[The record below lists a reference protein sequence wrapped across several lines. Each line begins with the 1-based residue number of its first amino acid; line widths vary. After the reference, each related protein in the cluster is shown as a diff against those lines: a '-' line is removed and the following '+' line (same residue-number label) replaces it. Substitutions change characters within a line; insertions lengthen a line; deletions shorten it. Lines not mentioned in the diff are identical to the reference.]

1 MISKF
6 RLAASSR
13 GSSGKIYGL
22 IAVFL
27 LALVSGSP
35 SQAAQL
41 LTIEPAEPEVASCL
55 AFGAGP
61 GGLGSGS
68 PGFDGTSPY
77 MGFIY
82 QNIPPFD
89 LEIGDIL
96 SFDLGKENDF
106 DVEMNIALAATTVNG
121 GVDEAGLFTTVVTSL
136 QTPTNPRGDTII
148 GNFEMQFVIGFPFS
162 FPGGG
167 LIIRFSNGSEAYR
180 QDLTCSLPDGHDSQ
194 VGVVATSSD
203 SSGFFVRAFWAD
215 DDGVAPWDPDPAT
228 VSLTQEII
236 GGFQI
241 SPDTTIT
248 LTNTVLDSSG
258 TETLTAA
265 IGDVITYQ
273 IVVANNDNVD
283 ATGVEVTDTLAD
295 ELDFLQTTTIPAAG
309 TMSDPG
315 PPQTVVWSVG
325 NLPAGQT
332 ATLDIDAQVLRQPFG
347 GMLSNVAEIT
357 AVDQV
362 IPSFDLVGLTAESTV
377 TITGVEITNTVFDS
391 MGFETVAS
399 AVGDVVT
406 YKIVATNNAEV
417 DATGVEITD
426 TLADEL
432 SFLQTT
438 TTPAAG
444 TVFGVGPPQ
453 MVVWSVGNLA
463 AGQSATLE
471 IDAQVLFG
479 AIGKDLINASEVTAI
494 DQPFAAGFTAGN
506 FIAVIE
512 LPDDILSY
520 SDGGNCFIATAAFG
534 SYLEPEVRILRK
546 FRDEY
551 LMAYEAGRA
560 FVEWYYRTSPPAA
573 ALIRDH
579 AWMRS
584 VVRALLSP
592 AVYGLKYPAAGVFVI
607 ISLLL
612 SVFALYS
619 TCNRRSRNW
628 GQA

>member
-1 MISKF
+1 
-6 RLAASSR
+6 
-13 GSSGKIYGL
+13 
-22 IAVFL
+22 
-27 LALVSGSP
+27 
-35 SQAAQL
+35 
-41 LTIEPAEPEVASCL
+41 
-55 AFGAGP
+55 
-61 GGLGSGS
+61 
-68 PGFDGTSPY
+68 
-77 MGFIY
+77 
-82 QNIPPFD
+82 
-89 LEIGDIL
+89 
-96 SFDLGKENDF
+96 
-106 DVEMNIALAATTVNG
+106 VNG
-121 GVDEAGLFTTVVTSL
+121 GVDEAGPFTTVVTSL

-148 GNFEMQFVIGFPFS
+148 GNFEMQFVAGFPFS

-180 QDLTCSLPDGHDSQ
+180 QDLTCVPESQ
-194 VGVVATSSD
+194 VGVVAKSSD
-203 SSGFFVRAFWAD
+203 SSGFFVRAFWGD
-215 DDGVAPWDPDPAT
+215 DDGLAPWDPADDPRA
-228 VSLTQEII
+228 LEII

-241 SPDTTIT
+241 SSKIS
-248 LTNTVLDSSG
+248 LTNTVLDSTG

-295 ELDFLQTTTIPAAG
+295 ELDFLQTTTIPGAG
-309 TMSDPG
+309 TMPDPG

-357 AVDQV
+357 AIDQV

-406 YKIVATNNAEV
+406 YKIVATNNAQV

-453 MVVWSVGNLA
+453 TVVWSVGNLA

-494 DQPFAAGFTAGN
+494 DQPFAAGLTAGN

-551 LMAYEAGRA
+551 LMAHEAGRA

-579 AWMRS
+579 AWMRT
-584 VVRALLSP
+584 VVRAFLSP
-592 AVYGLKYPAAGVFVI
+592 AVYGLKYPVQAAILIF
-607 ISLLL
+607 SLFLLL
-612 SVFALYS
+612 IIFYRVFYRPFYRRIP
-619 TCNRRSRNW
+619 NRVQ
-628 GQA
+628 G

>member
-1 MISKF
+1 MMSKF

-13 GSSGKIYGL
+13 GSSGKFYGL

-27 LALVSGSP
+27 LGFVSSSSGH
-35 SQAAQL
+35 AASFL
-41 LTIEPAEPEVASCL
+41 KIEPAEPSVSSCL

-121 GVDEAGLFTTVVTSL
+121 GVDEAGPFTTVVTSL

-180 QDLTCSLPDGHDSQ
+180 QDLTCDESQ

-215 DDGVAPWDPDPAT
+215 DDGLAPWDPDPAT

-241 SPDTTIT
+241 SSNAGIA
-248 LTNTVLDSSG
+248 LTNTVLDSTG

-295 ELDFLQTTTIPAAG
+295 ELDFLQTTTIPVAG
-309 TMSDPG
+309 TMPDPG

-357 AVDQV
+357 AIDQI
-362 IPSFDLVGLTAESTV
+362 IPSFDLVGLTAESDV
-377 TITGVEITNTVFDS
+377 SIAGVELTNKVLDS
-391 MGFETVAS
+391 TGTETVA
-399 AVGDVVT
+399 AAAGDVIT
-406 YKIVATNNAEV
+406 YQIVATNNAQV

-426 TLADEL
+426 TMADEL

-453 MVVWSVGNLA
+453 TVVWSVGNLA

-551 LMAYEAGRA
+551 LMAHEAGRA

-579 AWMRS
+579 AWMRT
-584 VVRALLSP
+584 VVRAFLGP
-592 AVYGLKYPAAGVFVI
+592 AVYGLKYPVQAAILIF
-607 ISLLL
+607 SLFLLL
-612 SVFALYS
+612 IIFYRVFY
-619 TCNRRSRNW
+619 RRIPNQV
-628 GQA
+628 QA